1 MKNISI
7 IETHQ
12 QHLYERKEHNMNL
25 HLQNVKRTPI
35 MVALMT
41 GAFVATLNETLLG
54 NALPVLMNEFQ
65 VGATTIQWLTAAY
78 LLVVGALIPV
88 TALIQQWFTTR
99 QLFFISMIT
108 FLIGTIVAALA
119 PTFMLLLVG
128 RVVQA
133 IGTGLIIPLLMNT
146 LLMIYPAEKRGSI
159 MGILFLIFTFAP
171 AIGPTLSGIVIEALD
186 WRWLF
191 YIVIPITLLSFII
204 GYFYLVNVT
213 ELTKSKVDI
222 LSIILSTLGFGGV
235 VYGFSATGNGG
246 WSDPQVYW
254 PIVIGSLALILFVVR
269 QLRISNPIL
278 ELRTFKFPMFSLS
291 IILLIIVMMSMF
303 ATTTLLPMFMQSV
316 LLVTA
321 FQSGLTMLPG
331 SVVNGLMSPI
341 TGKLF
346 DRFGARIIIIPGLLI
361 VSIALYLFT
370 RFTLESTTL
379 QITITHCLLMIGVAL
394 VLVPVQTYGLNQIT
408 SEYYPHGSAIFST
421 LQQVAGAIG
430 TSLFIATMS
439 ARSRSHLAQSTDSN
453 DVTQQLTASVAGYSD
468 TFMLGFIIS
477 IIAVVVSLFIRKKQ
491 VN

>member
-1 MKNISI
+1 
-7 IETHQ
+7 
-12 QHLYERKEHNMNL
+12 MNL

-35 MVALMT
+35 MVALMV

-88 TALIQQWFTTR
+88 TALIQQWLTTR

-128 RVVQA
+128 RVIQA
-133 IGTGLIIPLLMNT
+133 IGTGLIIPILMNT

-159 MGILFLIFTFAP
+159 MGVFFLIFTFAP
-171 AIGPTLSGIVIEALD
+171 AIGPTLSGIIIDALD

-191 YIVIPITLLSFII
+191 YIIIPITIFSVII
-204 GYFYLVNVT
+204 GYFYLVNVAVI
-213 ELTKSKVDI
+213 TKPKVDV
-222 LSIILSTLGFGGV
+222 LSIVLSTLGFGGV

-246 WSDPQVYW
+246 WSNPQVYW
-254 PIVIGSLALILFVVR
+254 PIVIGSLALIFFVVR

-291 IILLIIVMMSMF
+291 IILLIVVMMSMF
-303 ATTTLLPMFMQSV
+303 ATITLLPMFMQSV

-346 DRFGARIIIIPGLLI
+346 DRFGARVIIIPGLLI
-361 VSIALYLFT
+361 VSIAMYLFT
-370 RFTLESTTL
+370 RFTLDSTTL
-379 QITITHCLLMIGVAL
+379 QIIITHCLLMLGVAL

-421 LQQVAGAIG
+421 LQQVAAAIG

-439 ARSRSHLAQSTDSN
+439 ARSRSHLAQSADPN
-453 DVTQQLTASVAGYSD
+453 DVAQQLTASVAGYSD

-477 IIAVVVSLFIRKKQ
+477 IIAVVVSLFLRKKQ
-491 VN
+491 KEKQGN

>member
-1 MKNISI
+1 
-7 IETHQ
+7 
-12 QHLYERKEHNMNL
+12 MNL

-35 MVALMT
+35 MVALMM

-88 TALIQQWFTTR
+88 TALIQQWLTTR

-128 RVVQA
+128 RVIQA

-159 MGILFLIFTFAP
+159 MGVLFLIFTFAP
-171 AIGPTLSGIVIEALD
+171 AIGPTLSGIIIEALD

-191 YIVIPITLLSFII
+191 YIIIPITILSVII
-204 GYFYLVNVT
+204 GYYYLFNVT
-213 ELTKSKVDI
+213 EITKPKVDV
-222 LSIILSTLGFGGV
+222 LSIVLSTIGFGGV
-235 VYGFSATGNGG
+235 VYGFSATGNGD

-254 PIVIGSLALILFVVR
+254 PIITGSLSLILFVVR

-291 IILLIIVMMSMF
+291 IILLIVVMMSMF
-303 ATTTLLPMFMQSV
+303 ATITLLPMFMQSV

-321 FQSGLTMLPG
+321 FQSGITMLPG

-346 DRFGARIIIIPGLLI
+346 DKFGARVIIIPGLLI
-361 VSIALYLFT
+361 ISIAMYLFT

-379 QITITHCLLMIGVAL
+379 QIIITHCLLMLGVAL
-394 VLVPVQTYGLNQIT
+394 VLVPVQTFGLNQIT
-408 SEYYPHGSAIFST
+408 SQYYPHGSAIFST

-439 ARSRSHLAQSTDSN
+439 ARSRSHLAQSADPN
-453 DVTQQLTASVAGYSD
+453 DVVQQLTASVAGYSD

-477 IIAVVVSLFIRKKQ
+477 IVAVIVSLFLRKNQKEKQ